1 MEERIM
7 STLIQTVRILVYFIA
22 ISSRHVLLD
31 IGVVTRFSLNILI
44 IFLIIFFL

>member
-31 IGVVTRFSLNILI
+31 IGVVKCFSLNIMI